1 MATVEARRTLVK
13 SAPELWA
20 ELSDADALGRR
31 LESLGEIRISRLEPQ
46 TTVAWEGERARGT
59 VTIEP
64 TGFGT
69 RVILTAE
76 PSEPAAPPA
85 APGSEP
91 ETREPEM
98 PAESSMAS
106 PEDLLGGAM
115 TFAAPE
121 PPPAAPEPDEP
132 PREPRVDITTAL
144 EHGFDPPA
152 PQPPPRRAIGRS
164 WLLGRLMRRRGAEPE
179 LPPEVP
185 ESPHP
190 TAPEPPALEP
200 APEPMPLPEPS
211 GAAPP
216 EAQPWMHEPE
226 PSGAAPPEAQPSMH
240 EPAPLPPTPAS
251 STPEPPEGERAATE
265 QAEPEPGPVAD
276 EPDAGD
282 AEPDEDAIGLDAEAL
297 DELLAGVLDDLGA
310 AHHRPF
316 SRG

>member
-98 PAESSMAS
+98 PAPESSMALPEPETREPEMPAEASMAS

-211 GAAPP
+211 GA
-216 EAQPWMHEPE
+216 
-226 PSGAAPPEAQPSMH
+226 
-240 EPAPLPPTPAS
+240 
-251 STPEPPEGERAATE
+251 
-265 QAEPEPGPVAD
+265 
-276 EPDAGD
+276 
-282 AEPDEDAIGLDAEAL
+282 
-297 DELLAGVLDDLGA
+297 
-310 AHHRPF
+310 
-316 SRG
+316 